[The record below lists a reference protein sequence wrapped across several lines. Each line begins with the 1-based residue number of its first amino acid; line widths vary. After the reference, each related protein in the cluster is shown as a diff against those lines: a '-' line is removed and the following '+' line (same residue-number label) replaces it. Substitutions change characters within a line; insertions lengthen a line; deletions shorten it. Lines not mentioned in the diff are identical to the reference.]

1 MLFLITFMVITYLFL
16 LFWHLQKMELRGT
29 RTEAPRGG
37 GGGTAWHEE
46 DDLCWLQRSSA
57 ESEVGGKEH
66 LTDSVIDSLTVY
78 FGEAIRNFPGEPYFT
93 IQYRMIINITTSFS
107 PSGSGS
113 WCKFNRALADN
124 EEPPKHIP
132 KLPKDLG
139 PFIKPVFTELS
150 KGSGSLHKA
159 SVYWAIQGIWVPS

>member
-1 MLFLITFMVITYLFL
+1 M
-16 LFWHLQKMELRGT
+16 
-29 RTEAPRGG
+29 
-37 GGGTAWHEE
+37 
-46 DDLCWLQRSSA
+46 
-57 ESEVGGKEH
+57 GGKGH

-78 FGEAIRNFPGEPYFT
+78 FGEAIRNFPGKPCFT
-93 IQYRMIINITTSFS
+93 IQYRMMINITTSFS

-150 KGSGSLHKA
+150 KRKLLGRCVLG
-159 SVYWAIQGIWVPS
+159 AIQNQNESFNNINWSRCPNTGFCSLVSVDVDVSLAVITFNHGLKGLSPLCNCLVLPQVPLQLTT